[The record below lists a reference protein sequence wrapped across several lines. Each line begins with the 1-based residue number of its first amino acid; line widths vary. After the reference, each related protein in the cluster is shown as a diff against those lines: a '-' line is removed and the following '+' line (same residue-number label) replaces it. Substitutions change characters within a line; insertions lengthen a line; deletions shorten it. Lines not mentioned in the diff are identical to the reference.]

1 MADMTPVNISSVDL
15 NLLTVVQAILQE
27 RSATRAA
34 ARLHVTQ
41 SAVSN
46 SLRRARELF
55 QDPLVVRTG
64 RGFALTPRGD
74 TLLPELQAILDGVAR
89 LLGQELSFHPESSTR
104 RFTIA
109 CTDAIGAVML
119 PRLLPA
125 FQARLPNA
133 ALRVVTIDR
142 VVAAGFERGDFDLL
156 VGMPPSVPAGCEA
169 EVIGRDAMVAIVRA
183 DHPGVGRRLD
193 LATYARLPHA
203 ELALFGEPESL
214 VDRALAERGLRR
226 CIRVTVPYLAAI
238 PELVASSDLI
248 ATTVASMAERLAGPL
263 GLRVL
268 APPVKLA
275 PLEVRQVWHRRAA
288 RDPGSR
294 LLRELVR
301 AALGTPRGAKPR
313 ASRPGRAP

>member
-1 MADMTPVNISSVDL
+1 MADMTPVNFSSVDL
-15 NLLTVVQAILQE
+15 NLLTVVQAILEE

-74 TLLPELQAILDGVAR
+74 ALLPELRAILDGVGR
-89 LLGQELSFHPESSTR
+89 LLGQGPSFDPESSTR

-109 CTDAIGAVML
+109 CSDAVGSVML
-119 PRLLPA
+119 PRLLPS
-125 FQARLPNA
+125 FHARLPNA
-133 ALRVVTIDR
+133 SLHAVTIDR
-142 VVAAGFERGDFDLL
+142 IVAAGFERADFDLL
-156 VGMPPSVPAGCEA
+156 VGMPPSIPAGCEA
-169 EVIGRDAMVAIVRA
+169 ELLTEDAMVAIVRA

-203 ELALFGEPESL
+203 ELALLGEPDDL
-214 VDRALAERGLRR
+214 VDRSLAAEGLRR

-238 PELVASSDLI
+238 PALVASSDLI
-248 ATTVASMAERLAGPL
+248 ATTLASVADRFAGPL

-268 APPVKLA
+268 VPPVKLA
-275 PLEVRQVWHRRAA
+275 PLAIRQVWHRRAA
-288 RDPGSR
+288 DDPGSR

-301 AALGTPRGAKPR
+301 TALGAPRRGKPR
-313 ASRPGRAP
+313 APRSGRDR